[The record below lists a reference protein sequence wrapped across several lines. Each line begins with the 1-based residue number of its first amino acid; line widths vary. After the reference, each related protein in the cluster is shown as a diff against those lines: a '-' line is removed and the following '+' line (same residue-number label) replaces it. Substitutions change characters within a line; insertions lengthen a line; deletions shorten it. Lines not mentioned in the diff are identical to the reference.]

1 MKRLAQAWRRRPL
14 ITAGFL
20 LASLFAILFAVRSV
34 VFVIYWSNPSHRDR
48 QLEGW
53 MTARYIAKSWDVP
66 PEVMVRALSA
76 DELPGRR
83 QSLADIAATLSIPLP
98 QLEARIIT
106 EITAYRMRQ
115 K

>member
-1 MKRLAQAWRRRPL
+1 MKRLADAWRRRPL

-34 VFVIYWSNPSHRDR
+34 VFVVYWSNPDHRDR

-66 PEVMVRALSA
+66 PEVMERALST
-76 DELPGRR
+76 DQMPGRR
-83 QSLADIAATLSIPLP
+83 QSLQDIADKLAIPLP
-98 QLEARIIT
+98 QLEARIAA
-106 EITAYRMRQ
+106 EITAYRTQQ